1 MPVPRLFDVPPLPRE
16 QWMHVVATLLGLTQ
30 ADTRAAFLAELT
42 GDEVAGA
49 ADAQVSERRPLV
61 AGDQAPVVADVVV
74 RSGKQWGIAVQGCLG
89 FDIDRAA
96 MWQGIHDALA
106 ANVEKA
112 MLVAI
117 TPDRKPPAD
126 VVAASEG
133 RTIVHRSWQR
143 VRDWVQERPER
154 GGVTGTDA
162 FLLREADYFLSPR
175 VAELYR
181 LENLIVHVDPA
192 ARASVMSLYMDLN
205 DICPQPTIRNT
216 SDTAGVIEYPRGGDP
231 LVSVALGDGGAPQVA
246 APGGDDLTLASRN
259 TYVEARSGLID
270 RARAALPPRR

>member
-16 QWMHVVATLLGLTQ
+16 QWMHVVASLIGLTQ
-30 ADTRAAFLAELT
+30 AETRAAFLAELT

-74 RSGKQWGIAVQGCLG
+74 RSGKQWGIAVHGCLG

-96 MWQGIHDALA
+96 MWQGIYDALA
-106 ANVEKA
+106 ANVENA

-162 FLLREADYFLSPR
+162 FLLREGDYFLSPR

-192 ARASVMSLYMDLN
+192 ARGSVMSLYMDLN
-205 DICPQPTIRNT
+205 DVCPQPTIRNT
-216 SDTAGVIEYPRGGDP
+216 SDTAGVIEYPRDGTP
-231 LVSVALGDGGAPQVA
+231 LVTVAMGDGGLPQVTV
-246 APGGDDLTLASRN
+246 PGGDDLTLESRN
-259 TYVEARSGLID
+259 TYVGARSGLVD